1 MNSPIYKDYFYT
13 ASTASLE
20 YYIVA
25 DGNVIFRGKAWRNPD
40 TGLVKINVGEIVRDY
55 MSFDL
60 PDFRTLDDVVTRQE
74 DAYRVF
80 ELYSASGSKLDE
92 YKVLFDW
99 YGEWNGE
106 TKVLSNPIDGVLD
119 PRMKIVWTIFSPTAI
134 DVIMENI
141 PSVINTFFTPV
152 TNPIRISF
160 YGGDHYVGYLTNYYP
175 YTDIGVYASNGDRL
189 TWYGESFSGRTITFQ
204 ESPVKTQ
211 DREYT
216 LYFYYGDSQD
226 VIGTIDVIQEKAY
239 LNPTSPTI
247 TVPTQG
253 GNYTVLWETNVNA
266 DNLCVYVNGA
276 SVPVT
281 VNTVTSSGCTITVG
295 RNEYTADKDIYLDVY
310 YCEYGTP
317 EEDEF
322 LGRQT
327 ITSRGISQDEALYIN
342 ELYIPGQMTP
352 AMGPEAAFFYGV
364 HNAPRGYAFATDS
377 YTSNYIYVS
386 GITTDDWFIYPNA
399 LILETGRTYGMP
411 IGYTPGNLQMI
422 RRDTSATTGY
432 ITLKV
437 TSTWGTNTNPTTTPT
452 GTEIKD
458 HIRLAP
464 KQPYRHGGITEFITN
479 LNFRDSLNN
488 GYCYGLYENTTQY
501 DYNTYAGIICWRTI
515 IADGYAAQ
523 PSEYVNIIRE
533 GENPQYYFEGVYF
546 EKTARSNSIGLRL
559 SGHMTAGPWR
569 SGCTLELGSS
579 EYVGYAIENY
589 DCTGPID
596 IYIQDTKDWFLSIPR
611 QDQRRSNTYVLYNYA
626 QTHKA
631 RWFVAR
637 TGYTDTITV
646 HCTDGDVIWTA
657 DEYMS

>member
-25 DGNVIFRGKAWRNPD
+25 DGNIIFRGKAWRNPD
-40 TGLVKINVGEIVRDY
+40 TGLIKINVGKIVRDY

-60 PDFRTLDDVVTRQE
+60 PDFRPLDDVVTRQE
-74 DAYRVF
+74 NAYRVF
-80 ELYSASGSKLDE
+80 GLYSASGSKLDE

-119 PRMKIVWTIFSPTAI
+119 PRMKIVWTIFSPTDI

-160 YGGDHYVGYLTNYYP
+160 YGGDYYVGYLTNYYP
-175 YTDIGVYASNGDRL
+175 YTDIGVYSSNGDRL
-189 TWYGESFSGRTITFQ
+189 TWSNESFSGRTITFQ

-216 LYFYYGDSQD
+216 LYFYYGDRQD

-239 LNPTSPTI
+239 LNPASPTI

-253 GNYTVLWETNVNA
+253 GNYTILWETNVNA

-281 VNTVTSSGCTITVG
+281 VNTVTSTGCTITVG

-310 YCEYGTP
+310 YCEYGLP

-322 LGRQT
+322 LNRQT

-342 ELYIPGQMTP
+342 ELYIPGQKTP
-352 AMGPEAAFFYGV
+352 AKGSTAAFFYGV
-364 HNAPRGYAFATDS
+364 HNAPYIYGFATDN
-377 YTSNYIYVS
+377 YTSKYIYVS
-386 GITTDDWFIYPNA
+386 GQTTIDWFIYPKA
-399 LILETGRTYGMP
+399 LVLETGRTYGMP

-422 RRDTSATTGY
+422 NPATSAATGY

-452 GTEIKD
+452 GTEIKES
-458 HIRLAP
+458 ISFAP
-464 KQPYRHGGITEFITN
+464 KQVYKGAPGIRNIM
-479 LNFRDSLNN
+479 DSGHLNN
-488 GYCYGLYENTTQY
+488 GYCYGLYRSTAG
-501 DYNTYAGIICWRTI
+501 DYPTYGARICWRTI
-515 IADGYAAQ
+515 IADAYAAQ
-523 PSEYVNIIRE
+523 PSAYVNVIDDRDE
-533 GENPQYYFEGVYF
+533 YQYFRGVVF
-546 EKTARSNSIGLRL
+546 EKTARSNSIGLSL
-559 SGHMTAGPWR
+559 GYTISNNPFG
-569 SGCTLELGSS
+569 SGCTLELGAA
-579 EYVGYAIENY
+579 EYIGYAIQNNVA
-589 DCTGPID
+589 TGPID

-611 QDQRRSNTYVLYNYA
+611 QDQRVSAGQVYYDYA

-657 DEYMS
+657 DEYVS

>member
-25 DGNVIFRGKAWRNPD
+25 DGNIIFRGKAWRNPD
-40 TGLVKINVGEIVRDY
+40 TGLIKINVGKIVRDY

-60 PDFRTLDDVVTRQE
+60 PDFRPLDDVVTRQE
-74 DAYRVF
+74 NAYKVF
-80 ELYSASGSKLDE
+80 GLYSASGSKLDE

-119 PRMKIVWTIFSPTAI
+119 PRMKIVWTIFSPTDI

-160 YGGDHYVGYLTNYYP
+160 YGGDYYVGYLTNYYP
-175 YTDIGVYASNGDRL
+175 YTDIGVYSSNGDRL
-189 TWYGESFSGRTITFQ
+189 TWSNESFSGRTITFQ

-216 LYFYYGDSQD
+216 LYFYYGDRQD
-226 VIGTIDVIQEKAY
+226 VIGTIGVIQEKAY
-239 LNPTSPTI
+239 LNPTTPTI

-253 GNYTVLWETNVNA
+253 GNYTILWETNVNA

-281 VNTVTSSGCTITVG
+281 VNTVTSTGCTITVG

-310 YCEYGTP
+310 YCEYGSP

-322 LGRQT
+322 LNRQT

-342 ELYIPGQMTP
+342 ELYIPGQKTP
-352 AMGPEAAFFYGV
+352 AMGNTAAFFYGA
-364 HNAPRGYAFATDS
+364 HNAPYIYGFATDN

-386 GITTDDWFIYPNA
+386 GQTTIDWFIYPKA
-399 LILETGRTYGMP
+399 LVLETGRTYGMP

-422 RRDTSATTGY
+422 NPATSAATGY

-452 GTEIKD
+452 GTEIKES
-458 HIRLAP
+458 ISFSP
-464 KQPYRHGGITEFITN
+464 KQVYEGAPGIRNIM
-479 LNFRDSLNN
+479 DSGHLNN
-488 GYCYGLYENTTQY
+488 GYCYGLYMSTAG
-501 DYNTYAGIICWRTI
+501 DYPTYGARICWRTI
-515 IADGYAAQ
+515 IADAYAAQ
-523 PSEYVNIIRE
+523 PSAYVNVIDDRDE
-533 GENPQYYFEGVYF
+533 YRYFRGVVF
-546 EKTARSNSIGLRL
+546 EKTARSNSIGLSLGYTR
-559 SGHMTAGPWR
+559 SNNPFG
-569 SGCTLELGSS
+569 SGCTLELGAA
-579 EYVGYAIENY
+579 EYIGYAIQNSVA
-589 DCTGPID
+589 TGPID

-611 QDQRRSNTYVLYNYA
+611 QDQRVSGGQVYYDYA

-631 RWFVAR
+631 RWFVVK

-657 DEYMS
+657 DEYVS